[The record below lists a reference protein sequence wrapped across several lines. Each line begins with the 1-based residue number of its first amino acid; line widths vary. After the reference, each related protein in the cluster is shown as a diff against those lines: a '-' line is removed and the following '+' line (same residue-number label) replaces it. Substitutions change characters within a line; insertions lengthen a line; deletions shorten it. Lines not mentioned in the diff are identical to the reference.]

1 MYNNIVVFDT
11 AIFAGMAELAD
22 ALDSGSSEGNFVK
35 VQVLLPAPYKDTIE
49 IWTLKFGVNG
59 VFIIKSSIYAAFRGR
74 IFFLSVGL
82 KNE

>member
-1 MYNNIVVFDT
+1 MVSLY
-11 AIFAGMAELAD
+11 GGE
-22 ALDSGSSEGNFVK
+22 EG
-35 VQVLLPAPYKDTIE
+35 IR
-49 IWTLKFGVNG
+49 TLKFGVNG